1 MIDIDDSVLK
11 DIKAGFNL
19 PPKPELLTELQ
30 QTLKD
35 PEPDLNH
42 IANLISTDVATSA
55 AVLKVINSPS
65 YGLARTITDIRQA
78 VMFLGLNSI
87 ATLVTGFLLKQA
99 FDQQKCCIKLE
110 RFWDTATEI
119 ADVATLIG
127 KKIKSKVPTENLHM
141 LGLFH
146 DSGIPALAV
155 KYDDYVKVLGAANRD
170 YDKNLVQHEE
180 ETYKTNHAVI
190 GFFLA
195 SSWHLPK
202 STCQL
207 ILRHHDS
214 EYFAEKHSDEEHMT
228 LATLKM
234 AENLVHTQKRF
245 IADPDWPFIKDKVL
259 NALQLDED
267 DYQDIKEDV
276 EDYFQEK
283 FG

>member
-1 MIDIDDSVLK
+1 MINIDDSVLK
-11 DIKAGFNL
+11 DIKSGFNL
-19 PPKPELLTELQ
+19 PPKPELLTQLQ

-35 PEPDLNH
+35 PEPDLND
-42 IANLISTDVATSA
+42 IASLISTDVATSA

-65 YGLARTITDIRQA
+65 YGLVRTITVIRQA

-99 FDQQKCCIKLE
+99 FDQRSCCIKLE

-146 DSGIPALAV
+146 DAGIPALAV
-155 KYDDYVKVLGAANRD
+155 RYNDYVKVLGAANRD
-170 YDKNLVQHEE
+170 YDKSLVKHEE
-180 ETYKTNHAVI
+180 EAYKTNHAVI

-195 SSWHLPK
+195 NSWHLPK
-202 STCQL
+202 HTCQL
-207 ILRHHDS
+207 ILRHHDV
-214 EYFAEKHSDEEHMT
+214 EYFNEKHTDEEHMT

-259 NALQLDED
+259 NALELEED
-267 DYQDIKEDV
+267 DYLDIKEDV